1 MVVILFCTPKI
12 LLLWVILFLGY
23 PVGLKSFRERY
34 CSSPTGLRR
43 LTFEI
48 VKERCS
54 LITPFRWCPTRF
66 YWLIRPLFRAR
77 LSPLICGDHR
87 ARYVSRA
94 GERVINF

>member
-48 VKERCS
+48 VKDRCS
-54 LITPFRWCPTRF
+54 LITLFGGALLGF
-66 YWLIRPLFRAR
+66 YWLMRPLFQAS
-77 LSPLICGDHR
+77 LSPLICGDTVH
-87 ARYVSRA
+87 AVQAVSSC
-94 GERVINF
+94 G

>member
-54 LITPFRWCPTRF
+54 LITLFGGALLGF
-66 YWLIRPLFRAR
+66 YWLMRPLFQAS
-77 LSPLICGDHR
+77 LSPLF
-87 ARYVSRA
+87 A
-94 GERVINF
+94 GSTVLAMQAEHGSG

>member
-34 CSSPTGLRR
+34 CSSPTGLQER

-54 LITPFRWCPTRF
+54 LIT
-66 YWLIRPLFRAR
+66 LFAGV
-77 LSPLICGDHR
+77 LLGFIGS
-87 ARYVSRA
+87 YVHCF
-94 GERVINF
+94 GLGFHP